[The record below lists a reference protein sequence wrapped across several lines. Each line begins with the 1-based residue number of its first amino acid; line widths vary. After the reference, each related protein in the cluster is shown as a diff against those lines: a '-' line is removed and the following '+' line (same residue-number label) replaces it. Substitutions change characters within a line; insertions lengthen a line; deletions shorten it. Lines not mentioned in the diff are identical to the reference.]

1 MCRRRGSL
9 MFWDKQLECIEP
21 EKLREIQLQRLKEIV
36 KRVYEKVPF
45 YRKKFDEA
53 GIKPEDIR
61 SLEDIK
67 YLPFTSK
74 NDMREAYPFGLFAV
88 PLSEIVEIHT
98 SSGTTGKPV
107 VAGYTVK
114 DIALW
119 AEVMARCLIMVG
131 ATKDDIVQIA
141 YGYGLFTGGLGFH
154 YGAQKIGATVVPAS
168 AGNTKR
174 QIELMKDFGTTFIA
188 CTPSYALYLA
198 EYAKEEMGIDLSTLK
213 LRIGSF
219 GAEMWTEEM
228 RREIERRMGIKAY
241 NVYGLTEIIGPGVA
255 HECSAQQGLH
265 VWEDHFYP
273 EIIDPETGE
282 PLPEGQEGELVLTSL
297 TREGMPMIRFRTRDI
312 TTLHREKCACGRTL
326 ARIERIKGRSDDM
339 IKVRG
344 VMIFPYQIEQAILEV
359 QGVEPHYQIILT
371 RPHYLDEVEVQV
383 EMSKEIFSD
392 DVKTIETLRKRLEKK
407 IEQTVGVRVKVTLVE
422 PKSIPRSE
430 GKAKRIIDKRNLK

>member
-1 MCRRRGSL
+1 
-9 MFWDKQLECIEP
+9 MFWNKEIECMDE
-21 EKLREIQLQRLKEIV
+21 EKLRELQLKKLKEVV
-36 KRVYEKVPF
+36 KRVYERVPF
-45 YRKKFDEA
+45 YKKKFDEK
-53 GIKPEDIR
+53 GIKPEDIKT
-61 SLEDIK
+61 LDDIK

-74 NDMREAYPFGLFAV
+74 MDMREAYPFGLFTE
-88 PLSEIVEIHT
+88 PLSEIVEVHT

-107 VAGYTVK
+107 VAGYTRK
-114 DIALW
+114 DIELW
-119 AEVMARCLIMVG
+119 AELMARSLTMIGV
-131 ATKDDIVQIA
+131 TKDDIIQIA

-168 AGNTKR
+168 AGNTRR
-174 QIELMKDFGTTFIA
+174 QIELMKDFGTTVIA

-198 EYAKEEMGIDLSTLK
+198 EYAKEEMGIDPSALK
-213 LRIGSF
+213 LKKGSF

-228 RREIERRMGIKAY
+228 RKEIEKRFGIEAY

-255 HECSAQQGLH
+255 HECPAKNGLH
-265 VWEDHFYP
+265 IWEDHFLV

-282 PLPEGQEGELVLTSL
+282 TLPEGQEGELVITSL
-297 TREGMPMIRFRTRDI
+297 SREGMPMIRFRTRDI
-312 TTLHREKCACGRTL
+312 TTLHREKCDCGRTL

-359 QGVEPHYQIILT
+359 QGVEPHYQIVLT
-371 RPHYLDEVEVQV
+371 RPHYLDEIEVQV
-383 EMSKEIFSD
+383 EMSKEVFSD
-392 DVKTIETLRKRLEKK
+392 DVKTIENLRKKLEKRV
-407 IEQTVGVRVKVTLVE
+407 EEAVGVRVKVTLVE

>member
-1 MCRRRGSL
+1 
-9 MFWDKQLECIEP
+9 MFWNKELECVDE
-21 EKLREIQLQRLKEIV
+21 ERLRELQLSRLKETV
-36 KRVYEKVPF
+36 KKVYERVPF
-45 YRKKFDEA
+45 YRKKFEEV
-53 GIKPEDIR
+53 GLKPEDIR
-61 SLEDIK
+61 TLDDIR

-74 NDMREAYPFGLFAV
+74 MDMRETYPFGLLAV

-107 VAGYTVK
+107 VAGYTKK
-114 DIALW
+114 DIETW
-119 AEVMARCLIMVG
+119 AEVMARCLTMVG
-131 ATKDDIVQIA
+131 ATREDVIQVA

-154 YGAQKIGATVVPAS
+154 YGAQKIGATVVPTS
-168 AGNTKR
+168 AGNTRR

-198 EYAKEEMGIDLSTLK
+198 EYAKEEMGIDLASLK
-213 LRIGSF
+213 LKRGSF

-228 RREIERRMGIKAY
+228 RKEIEKRFGIEAY

-255 HECSAQQGLH
+255 HECPAKKGLH
-265 VWEDHFYP
+265 IWEDHFYP

-282 PLPEGQEGELVLTSL
+282 PLPEGKEGELVLTTL
-297 TREGMPMIRFRTRDI
+297 TKEGMPIIRFRTRDI
-312 TTLHREKCACGRTL
+312 TTLYRDRCDCGRTH
-326 ARIERIKGRSDDM
+326 ARIERIKGRTDDM

-344 VMIFPYQIEQAILEV
+344 VMVFPYQIEQAILEV

-371 RPHYLDEVEVQV
+371 RPHYLDEIEVQV

-392 DVKTIETLRKRLEKK
+392 DVKTIENLRRRLEKR
-407 IEQTVGVRVKVTLVE
+407 IEETIGVRVKVTLVE

-430 GKAKRIIDKRNLK
+430 GKAKRIIDKRNL

>member
-1 MCRRRGSL
+1 
-9 MFWDKQLECIEP
+9 
-21 EKLREIQLQRLKEIV
+21 
-36 KRVYEKVPF
+36 
-45 YRKKFDEA
+45 
-53 GIKPEDIR
+53 
-61 SLEDIK
+61 
-67 YLPFTSK
+67 
-74 NDMREAYPFGLFAV
+74 
-88 PLSEIVEIHT
+88 
-98 SSGTTGKPV
+98 
-107 VAGYTVK
+107 
-114 DIALW
+114 
-119 AEVMARCLIMVG
+119 
-131 ATKDDIVQIA
+131 
-141 YGYGLFTGGLGFH
+141 
-154 YGAQKIGATVVPAS
+154 
-168 AGNTKR
+168 
-174 QIELMKDFGTTFIA
+174 
-188 CTPSYALYLA
+188 

-228 RREIERRMGIKAY
+228 RKEIERRMGIKAY

-255 HECSAQQGLH
+255 HECPAQQGLH

-326 ARIERIKGRSDDM
+326 AKIERIKGRSDDM

>member
-1 MCRRRGSL
+1 
-9 MFWDKQLECIEP
+9 MFWNKEIECIDE
-21 EKLREIQLQRLKEIV
+21 EKLREIQLTKLKDVV

-45 YRKKFDEA
+45 YRKKFDEK

-74 NDMREAYPFGLFAV
+74 MDMREAYPFDLFAE

-107 VAGYTVK
+107 VAGYTK
-114 DIALW
+114 EDIELW
-119 AEVMARCLIMVG
+119 GEVMARCLVMIGV
-131 ATKDDIVQIA
+131 TKEDIVQIT

-168 AGNTKR
+168 AGNTRR
-174 QIELMKDFGTTFIA
+174 QIELMKDFGTTVIA

-198 EYAKEEMGIDLSTLK
+198 EYAKEEMGIDPSSLK
-213 LRIGSF
+213 LKKGSF

-228 RREIERRMGIKAY
+228 RREIEKRFGIEAY

-255 HECSAQQGLH
+255 HECPAKKGLH
-265 VWEDHFYP
+265 IWEDHFLV

-282 PLPEGQEGELVLTSL
+282 VLPEGQEGELVITSL
-297 TREGMPMIRFRTRDI
+297 SRIGMPMIRFRTRDI
-312 TTLHREKCACGRTL
+312 TTLHREKCDCGRTM

-371 RPHYLDEVEVQV
+371 RPHYLDEIEVQV
-383 EMSKEIFSD
+383 EMSKEVFSD
-392 DVKTIETLRKRLEKK
+392 DVKTIENLRKKLEKRV
-407 IEQTVGVRVKVTLVE
+407 EETVGVRVKVTLVE